1 MRLAASAE
9 SDLALGM
16 VLHPRA
22 LTTRAAEGER
32 AAVAELD
39 YEFYERARAASR
51 AIWAFYLSDPMHW
64 LALLHSLGPRTGERS
79 WDMRAMAYWN
89 EEWPKWAAYE

>member
-51 AIWAFYLSDPMHW
+51 AIWAF
-64 LALLHSLGPRTGERS
+64 
-79 WDMRAMAYWN
+79 
-89 EEWPKWAAYE
+89 